1 MRLPAPAKSQPV
13 RSEQIILFRV
23 SGQLFA
29 VSSASV
35 KEVRSVDTLAGAAKE
50 IAQAGLR
57 KVRHIVQRGEHSLY
71 VVNGAMHFG
80 LPPFAPALVF
90 VLRRT
95 RTALLVD
102 GIEKMTTM
110 TRLQA
115 LPQAF
120 CNDERDWYRGVT
132 AIDQTVV
139 PVVKPEGFLTPDEL
153 FLLDS
158 SLQPK
163 ASDSALS
170 DSDSAGGPP
179 SVFEGG
185 GLESAFTT
193 NLPSDPGPLKSTSGA
208 PLDSE
213 AGAAP
218 LGFKGAG
225 LDPTPTTTNPAS
237 HPQ

>member
-1 MRLPAPAKSQPV
+1 VRLPAPRKPQSV
-13 RSEQIILFRV
+13 RTEQIILFRI
-23 SGQLFA
+23 SGQLLA

-35 KEVRSVDTLAGAAKE
+35 QEVRSVDTLAGAAKE
-50 IAQAGLR
+50 IAEAGLR

-80 LPPFAPALVF
+80 LPASPAALVF

-120 CNDERDWYRGVT
+120 CNEERAWYRGLT

-153 FLLDS
+153 LLLDS
-158 SLQPK
+158 SLLPN
-163 ASDSALS
+163 ASESS
-170 DSDSAGGPP
+170 DD
-179 SVFEGG
+179 V
-185 GLESAFTT
+185 
-193 NLPSDPGPLKSTSGA
+193 
-208 PLDSE
+208 
-213 AGAAP
+213 GAAP
-218 LGFKGAG
+218 LYPETRRVGFKEAG
-225 LDPTPTTTNPAS
+225 FPEPDAPGSAGPPR
-237 HPQ
+237 